1 MHMER
6 DAQNLSLD
14 SPVGRFGSNAARLCL
29 PRSLPFC
36 LPEPPCLPKPA
47 RLVRLLAVAF
57 GVDTITAQSAPYAR
71 EDEMSEQTHSST
83 ATHRLSRRPRRTP
96 SADRRSSGRLT
107 PPTRPEWRDELRAW
121 MRAGGWTIERLSRQ
135 LDCATST
142 VCAWL
147 YSPRRSGLPRRPSP
161 DLEARLMEL
170 GGPRP

>member
-1 MHMER
+1 VFLASQVTLVSLRSEYAGLQRVTRTEAVTQVTRFER
-6 DAQNLSLD
+6 WHGTNAMLLRQTRQFEADAFS
-14 SPVGRFGSNAARLCL
+14 
-29 PRSLPFC
+29 
-36 LPEPPCLPKPA
+36 
-47 RLVRLLAVAF
+47 
-57 GVDTITAQSAPYAR
+57 VDTTTTQSAPYAR